1 MTEEI
6 VLQKVRALC
15 IPEPLNATV
24 ATVKLAL
31 SGFVAKKAIDE
42 GTFLSYMGVL
52 NPPIQ
57 VLMDGLKAFSLDQ
70 TGISHRAQN
79 AIAAGIQAMQAR
91 LARSDIKPDEARE
104 IRHMILELV
113 REARIEASEHRIL
126 TLGFAAFAT
135 TAFIAAMGG
144 ALTLLDRKQGNRPL
158 ALK

>member
-6 VLQKVRALC
+6 VLQKVRALG
-15 IPEPLNATV
+15 IPEPLQATA

-31 SGFVAKKAIDE
+31 TGFIAKKAIDE

-79 AIAAGIQAMQAR
+79 AISVGIQAMQAR

-104 IRHMILELV
+104 IRFMILELV
-113 REARIEASEHRIL
+113 REARMEASEHRIL

-144 ALTLLDRKQGNRPL
+144 ALTLLDRKKGDGPL
-158 ALK
+158 MLR

>member
-6 VLQKVRALC
+6 VLQRVRALG
-15 IPEPLNATV
+15 ISDPLSATA

-31 SGFVAKKAIDE
+31 TGYVARKAIDE

-52 NPPIQ
+52 NPPLQ

-70 TGISHRAQN
+70 SGISHRAQN
-79 AIAAGIQAMQAR
+79 AVAAGIQAMQAR
-91 LARSDIKPDEARE
+91 LARSDLKPDEARE
-104 IRHMILELV
+104 IRHAILELV

-135 TAFIAAMGG
+135 TAFIAALGG
-144 ALTLLDRKQGNRPL
+144 ALTLLDRRKQPGSLLLR
-158 ALK
+158 